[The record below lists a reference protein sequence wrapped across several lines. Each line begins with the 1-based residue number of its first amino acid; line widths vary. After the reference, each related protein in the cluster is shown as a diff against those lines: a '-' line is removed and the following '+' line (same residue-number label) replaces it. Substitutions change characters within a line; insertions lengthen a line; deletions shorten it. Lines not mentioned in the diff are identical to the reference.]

1 MRKHGRS
8 PYSITTAV
16 LVISLVSLCQK
27 NNCTTTASAGTGDTK
42 DVVTSASRVTDTLTS
57 TAASLEVTGS
67 AAPGE
72 ITTEEMKLSTRLPS
86 PSMVPLTE
94 NKKTDTT
101 EQAMIITTTAKMTAK
116 TQAVK
121 PNIKPTTTSDDITRA
136 SVSTTR
142 HRIPSTSVSSTADG
156 RHGSTGT
163 KSFAIKVTSPAVGG
177 ANSSADSSDS
187 FDHELAIIFGS
198 MLGIMLVVFF
208 CFGVLKCYRKEKL
221 QFQKSQE
228 NFHSITP

>member
-1 MRKHGRS
+1 MTFS
-8 PYSITTAV
+8 
-16 LVISLVSLCQK
+16 SLQK
-27 NNCTTTASAGTGDTK
+27 NNCTTTASTGTGDTK

-57 TAASLEVTGS
+57 TAASLEVTRS
-67 AAPGE
+67 ESHVE
-72 ITTEEMKLSTRLPS
+72 ITTEEIRLSTRLSS
-86 PSMVPLTE
+86 PSTVSFTE
-94 NKKTDTT
+94 NKKTATAAP
-101 EQAMIITTTAKMTAK
+101 AMIITTTAKMTEQ

-121 PNIKPTTTSDDITRA
+121 PSIEPMTTSEDITRA

-163 KSFAIKVTSPAVGG
+163 KSVAVKMTSPAVGG
-177 ANSSADSSDS
+177 AHPSADSSDS

-198 MLGIMLVVFF
+198 MLGLMLVVFF
-208 CFGVLKCYRKEKL
+208 CYGVLKCYRKEKIE
-221 QFQKSQE
+221 FQKSQE

>member
-1 MRKHGRS
+1 MHFFIWLFL
-8 PYSITTAV
+8 P
-16 LVISLVSLCQK
+16 LQK
-27 NNCTTTASAGTGDTK
+27 NNCTTTASTGTGDTK
-42 DVVTSASRVTDTLTS
+42 DVVTSASRVTDTYTS

-86 PSMVPLTE
+86 PSTVPFTE
-94 NKKTDTT
+94 NKKTATT
-101 EQAMIITTTAKMTAK
+101 EPAMIITTTAKMTAK

-121 PNIKPTTTSDDITRA
+121 PSIEQTTTSDDIIRA

-142 HRIPSTSVSSTADG
+142 HRIPSS
-156 RHGSTGT
+156 STGT
-163 KSFAIKVTSPAVGG
+163 KSVAVKVTSPAVGG
-177 ANSSADSSDS
+177 ANSSADSTDS